1 MMEYFKENPEALLD
15 AMPTPRGEEEDQAL
29 LSDFKTGLTP
39 TKSNFKF
46 GSAYSAVDVGPNRPP

>member
-39 TKSNFKF
+39 TK
-46 GSAYSAVDVGPNRPP
+46 